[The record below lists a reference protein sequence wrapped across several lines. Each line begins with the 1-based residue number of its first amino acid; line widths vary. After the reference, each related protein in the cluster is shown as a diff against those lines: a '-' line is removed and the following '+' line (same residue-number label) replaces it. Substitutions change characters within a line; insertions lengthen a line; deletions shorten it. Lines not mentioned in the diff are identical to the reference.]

1 MPRYRY
7 LTSLADVPHI
17 RALPA
22 ERRRHLE
29 SIARRYRF
37 RSNEYY
43 HSLIDWDDPND
54 PLRRIVIPH
63 EGELAEWG
71 PLDASGESAYIR
83 APGLEHKYRHT
94 AILLVN
100 DVCGALCRF
109 CFRKR
114 LFMVENDEVSR
125 DITPALAYLRTHTE
139 IDNVLVTGGDPLLL
153 TTPRLKAILGQ
164 LLAIPHLR
172 ILRIGS
178 KMAAFNPYRILDDP
192 ELLEVLG
199 TASQA
204 ERRLYFMA
212 HFNHPRE
219 LTPPAREAL
228 RRLQAAGLI
237 VLNQTPLLRGV
248 NDDPDTLAELFRTL
262 AALGVTPYY
271 LFQCRPTAGN
281 ADFAVPVEEGYRI
294 FAEAQTRGS
303 GLVRRLRYVMSHHS
317 GKIEIVGLDATHVFL
332 RYHRAARRADEGR
345 MLVFP
350 RNSRAYWLDDYSSP
364 PAGATAPRLAAH
376 SGHPK

>member
-1 MPRYRY
+1 MARYRY
-7 LTSLADVPHI
+7 LTRLADVPHLQQ
-17 RALPA
+17 LPD
-22 ERRRHLE
+22 ERRRRLE
-29 SIARRYRF
+29 AIARRYRF

-43 HSLIDWDDPND
+43 QSLIDWDDPDD
-54 PLRRIVIPH
+54 PIRRIVIPQ
-63 EGELAEWG
+63 EGELKDWG
-71 PLDASGESAYIR
+71 YLDASGESAYIR

-114 LFMVENDEVSR
+114 LFMPENDEVTR
-125 DITPALAYLRTHTE
+125 DIAPALAYLRAHTE
-139 IDNVLVTGGDPLLL
+139 IDNVLITGGDPLLL
-153 TTPRLKAILGQ
+153 ATSRLRTILDQ

-199 TASQA
+199 AAGHA
-204 ERRLYFMA
+204 ERRIYFMA

-219 LTPPAREAL
+219 LTPPARDAI
-228 RRLQAAGLI
+228 RRLQAVGLV

-248 NDDPDTLAELFRTL
+248 NDDPATLAELFSTL

-281 ADFAVPVEEGYRI
+281 ADFAVPLERGCQL
-294 FAEAQTRGS
+294 FAEAQSRGS

-317 GKIEIVGLDATHVFL
+317 GKIEIVGLDAARIYL
-332 RYHRAARRADEGR
+332 RYHRAPRRADEGR
-345 MLVFP
+345 MLIFP
-350 RNSRAYWLDDYSSP
+350 RNPRAYWLDDYT
-364 PAGATAPRLAAH
+364 ATGGDAQPRVAAH
-376 SGHPK
+376 AGRLL

>member
-1 MPRYRY
+1 MSRYRY
-7 LTSLADVPHI
+7 LTNLGDLAHVQQ
-17 RALPA
+17 LPA
-22 ERRRHLE
+22 ERRRRLE
-29 SIARRYRF
+29 SVARRYRF

-43 HSLIDWDDPND
+43 QSLIDWNDPDDPI
-54 PLRRIVIPH
+54 RRIVMPH
-63 EGELAEWG
+63 ETELQDWG
-71 PLDASGESAYIR
+71 LLDASGESTYIR

-114 LFMVENDEVSR
+114 LFMADNEEVTR
-125 DITPALAYLRTHTE
+125 DITPALDYLSAHVE
-139 IDNVLVTGGDPLLL
+139 IDNVLITGGDPLLL
-153 TTPRLKAILGQ
+153 STPRLQNILDQ

-172 ILRIGS
+172 MLRIGS

-192 ELLEVLG
+192 ELLAMLAA
-199 TASQA
+199 ASQP

-219 LTPPAREAL
+219 LTAPARESI

-237 VLNQTPLLRGV
+237 VLNQTPLLHGV
-248 NDDPDTLAELFRTL
+248 NDHPDTLSSLCRIL

-281 ADFAVPVEEGYRI
+281 ASFAVPIEQGFQT
-294 FAEAQTRGS
+294 FAAAQSRGS

-317 GKIEIVGLDATHVFL
+317 GKIEILGLDAGRIYL
-332 RYHRAARRADEGR
+332 RYHRAAHPGDEGR
-345 MLVFP
+345 MLFFP
-350 RNSRAYWLDDYSSP
+350 RNPKAYWLDDYTTAS
-364 PAGATAPRLAAH
+364 TDHAPRMAAH
-376 SGHPK
+376 AGHPA